1 MNGRPMYNVLAALEE
16 ARVVA
21 APIQATTTTTCNT
34 ETKIVRSV
42 VRLTRRRCAH
52 SSLSLFRRQVPDPAS
67 RAPKLLP
74 PPNAPKSYVATSPSS
89 SARRDASAAAA
100 TAPLALRDFR
110 VPRRGV
116 ASLALAACPSPAESS
131 TRTPRST
138 AAVAAAKNPAAAGS
152 ELSVLGGDQGRD
164 GPEGSTSSTDAGVG
178 FVFAADAKGLAP
190 PPP

>member
-1 MNGRPMYNVLAALEE
+1 MYNVLAALEE

-21 APIQATTTTTCNT
+21 APIQATTTTTCNN

-42 VRLTRRRCAH
+42 VRLTRRRCAL
-52 SSLSLFRRQVPDPAS
+52 SSLSLFFRRQVPDPAS

-100 TAPLALRDFR
+100 TAPLALRDVR

-116 ASLALAACPSPAESS
+116 ASLALAAPPSPAESS

-178 FVFAADAKGLAP
+178 FAFAADAKGLAP